1 MRNLATKA
9 RKRAKRRKFRQI
21 LPFSKPDLFVKFAE
35 LFGLKFALII
45 KRRVKFG
52 KFNSTG

>member
-21 LPFSKPDLFVKFAE
+21 LPFDGPNLAKFAE
-35 LFGLKFALII
+35 SFGLKFALII

-52 KFNSTG
+52 KFNSTR